1 MLLAWRFVMKRK
13 TIDYE
18 KYKDRDL
25 SVLTL
30 REQELLKDKFRGL
43 SNLEIAES
51 HRICQSAVSNI
62 LNSAKDRLDGKKS
75 PARDSPYSSYIGR
88 DLSILSQKEREFLE
102 AKIRGL
108 SNTEIA
114 RKNKISRSTVSEI
127 LKNARDQLDGRKSPE
142 RKNKIDYNAYEGRN
156 LSILTLRERELFGLK
171 LAGLSIMEI
180 SKKSGI
186 STSSVLSILRSARD
200 RLDGKKNPAA
210 NLFHNNYEIYRN
222 RDLSVLSRREK
233 ELFEDKLAGLSNIEI
248 SEKYGI
254 AETAVMN
261 ILRAARNRLD
271 GKKNPAK
278 KSYFYETYQNKDWS
292 PLSEAEQNFLA
303 DKIKRL
309 SNREIAR
316 KHRTNSQN
324 VSITLKN
331 ARFKLDNYSPD

>member
-1 MLLAWRFVMKRK
+1 MKRK

-62 LNSAKDRLDGKKS
+62 LNSAIDRLDGKKS

-114 RKNKISRSTVSEI
+114 RKNEISRSAVSEI
-127 LKNARDQLDGRKSPE
+127 LKNARDRLDGRKSPE
-142 RKNKIDYNAYEGRN
+142 RKNNKIDYNVYEGRN

-186 STSSVLSILRSARD
+186 STGSVLSILRSARD

-233 ELFEDKLAGLSNIEI
+233 ELFEEKLAGLSNIEI

-278 KSYFYETYQNKDWS
+278 KSYFYETYQNRDWS

-303 DKIKRL
+303 DKINRL
-309 SNREIAR
+309 SNREIAM
-316 KHRTNSQN
+316 KHHTNSQN